1 MERSRSSLI
10 QTGSQ
15 WFLEGFPVLGAPDQG
30 REVKY
35 FSLNPFLP
43 DTEHRCPLSCS
54 YCVCHQDASWHHHPE
69 RFNSAPPLIETLL
82 DIILETPEGKRGFPI
97 SLCDYSDPFLPIHL
111 PRVLAIL
118 RALMAR
124 GARNMVYITTKIHP
138 GPKFLAALQAL
149 LQGPHGLRVTIFV
162 SLAPLKPGY
171 EEVSV
176 QRRVQLLHD
185 LVALGLPCCWYL
197 RPLVKEWVDEDLL
210 VTLAKQL
217 VGVVK
222 DHIIL
227 SGVVMSDEIE
237 AALLQK
243 QLFVPQWDRS
253 RPGRKLLLEP
263 AFELSIRQILS
274 DIARNLAVDLGPIM
288 SHRLCGTNGNHAY
301 GCLICGKQDRYCQ
314 LFQIHRYGKTLEGQ
328 QNQNLK
334 VHQRKEALLPSPEK
348 C

>member
-1 MERSRSSLI
+1 MERSDSSLV
-10 QTGSQ
+10 QVGSQ
-15 WFLEGFPVLGAPDQG
+15 WMLDGFPVLGAPDQG

-43 DTEHRCPLSCS
+43 DAEHRCPLSCS
-54 YCVCHQDASWHHHPE
+54 YCVCHQDASWHHSPE
-69 RFNSAPPLIETLL
+69 RFTTAPPLIETLL

-111 PRVLAIL
+111 PKVLAIL

-124 GARNMVYITTKIHP
+124 GARNMVYITTKLHP
-138 GPKFLAALQAL
+138 GPKFLSALQAL
-149 LQGPHGLRVTIFV
+149 LREPHGLRVTIFV
-162 SLAPLKPGY
+162 SLAPLKKGY
-171 EEVSV
+171 EDVSI
-176 QRRVQLLHD
+176 QRRVQLLQD

-197 RPLVKEWVDEDLL
+197 RPLVKEWFDEDLL

-227 SGVVMSDEIE
+227 SGVVMSEEI
-237 AALLQK
+237 AVALHEK
-243 QLFVPQWDRS
+243 NLFVPSWDPTH
-253 RPGRKLLLEP
+253 PGRKLPLEP
-263 AFELSIRQILS
+263 DFERSIRRILS
-274 DIARNLAVDLGPIM
+274 DVARTSSVDLGPIM

-314 LFQIHRYGKTLEGQ
+314 LFQIHRYGKTLEGL
-328 QNQNLK
+328 QNQSLK
-334 VHQRKEALLPSPEK
+334 VIQRKEALGREDG
-348 C
+348 